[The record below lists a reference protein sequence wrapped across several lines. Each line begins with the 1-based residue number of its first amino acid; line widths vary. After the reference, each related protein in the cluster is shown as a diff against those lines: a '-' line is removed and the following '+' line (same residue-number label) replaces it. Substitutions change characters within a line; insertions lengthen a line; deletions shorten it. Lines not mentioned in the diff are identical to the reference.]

1 MTRSRPKNLNLTT
14 IRLPLPALI
23 SVLHRISGTLLFLA
37 IPVLLWLWQLSLASA
52 EGYTAALQILRHPLV
67 KFALVLLVWVFL
79 YHACA
84 GLRHLA
90 LDARLGSSL
99 SFARASSVGVL
110 IISGL
115 LTLYAGVW
123 LW

>member
-37 IPVLLWLWQLSLASA
+37 IPALLWLWQLSLAST
-52 EGYTAALQILRHPLV
+52 EGYTTALQLLHHSIAKL
-67 KFALVLLVWVFL
+67 ALLLLIWAYL
-79 YHACA
+79 HHACA

-90 LDARLGSSL
+90 MDAHWGLKL
-99 SFARASSVGVL
+99 SFARASSAGVL
-110 IISGL
+110 FISGL